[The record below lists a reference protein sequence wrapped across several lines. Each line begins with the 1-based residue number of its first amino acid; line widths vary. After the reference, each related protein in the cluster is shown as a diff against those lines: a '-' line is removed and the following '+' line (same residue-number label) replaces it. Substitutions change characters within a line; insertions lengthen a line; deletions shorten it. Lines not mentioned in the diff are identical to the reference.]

1 MDYQIALPPE
11 LGVSPAE
18 FIAAWN
24 ADAKCRAVAEAHIE
38 HPSGV
43 QYDPVL
49 VAAGLAVLAGLASG
63 VAGNA
68 LYDLLK
74 ELLFRQ
80 GVRKRMEIMQLEQPD
95 GSRLLVVTIIRET

>member
-11 LGVSPAE
+11 LNVSPAE
-18 FIAAWN
+18 FVAAWN
-24 ADAKCRAVAEAHIE
+24 ATPQCRAVAEAHMAQ
-38 HPSGV
+38 PKSV
-43 QYDPVL
+43 QYDPAL

-68 LYDLLK
+68 LSDLLK

-80 GVRKRMEIMQLEQPD
+80 GVRRRTEIVQMDQPD
-95 GSRLLVVTIIRET
+95 GSRLLVVTIIEE